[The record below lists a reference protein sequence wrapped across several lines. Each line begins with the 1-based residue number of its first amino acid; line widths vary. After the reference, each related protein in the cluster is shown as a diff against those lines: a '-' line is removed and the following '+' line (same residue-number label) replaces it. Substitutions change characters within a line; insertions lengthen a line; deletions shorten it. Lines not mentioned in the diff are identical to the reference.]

1 MPEGAPSCQQLLT
14 AKNGCAVQAKRTVA
28 KNNPLSYINVLG
40 DLAVQE
46 GRKPGQDDPFGG
58 LTGQV
63 WLGMQGLV

>member
-1 MPEGAPSCQQLLT
+1 M
-14 AKNGCAVQAKRTVA
+14 QAKRTVA

-40 DLAVQE
+40 DLAVKE

-63 WLGMQGLV
+63 GCGCKVWCRVLEVGQ